1 MGQFV
6 SGVVLRSGVV
16 TLLLSGG
23 AHAMGESPFATE
35 VVDYRAGTGINPDYT
50 NPHAALGSPAR
61 VNGSS
66 FGDPTA
72 VTPFN
77 SPFENFDVVSI
88 GRGGWLTVKFDHDV
102 RNDAGNPFGIDL
114 LIFGNAFVSTFGSG
128 GFFAEGGDIELSLDG
143 NTWTTVTGYG
153 PNGAG
158 QGADAGYPTL
168 GFNDVTDPFSSPA
181 GSSPTDFTRP
191 VDPSFNPLGK
201 SLAEIIAGYNGS
213 GGGLGIDIGAFGL
226 DAIRYVRISSSL
238 TATDTP
244 DIDAFSDVAAI
255 PAPASLLVFAALP
268 VALRRRR
275 VNRGKF
281 GERGA

>member
-6 SGVVLRSGVV
+6 SGVVMRGSVIA
-16 TLLLSGG
+16 LLLSGA
-23 AHAMGESPFATE
+23 AHASGESPFATE
-35 VVDYRAGTGINPDYT
+35 VVEYRAGTGIDPSYT
-50 NPHAALGSPAR
+50 NADAALGSPAR

-102 RNDAGNPFGIDL
+102 RNDAGNPYGIDL
-114 LIFGNAFVSTFGSG
+114 LIFGNAFISTFGSG
-128 GFFAEGGDIELSLDG
+128 GFFDEGGDIEVSQDG
-143 NTWTTVTGYG
+143 NVWTTVTGYG

-158 QGADAGYPTL
+158 QSADAGFPTV
-168 GFNDVTDPFSSPA
+168 GFTDITDPFSSPA
-181 GSSPTDFTRP
+181 GDVPTDFTRP
-191 VDPSFNPLGK
+191 VDPNFNPFGK
-201 SLAEIIAGYNGS
+201 SLAEVVAGYDGS

-226 DAIRYVRISSSL
+226 DAIRYVRVSSSL

-244 DIDAFSDVAAI
+244 DIDGFSDVAAI
-255 PAPASLLVFAALP
+255 PAPASVMALLAIPLAS
-268 VALRRRR
+268 RRRR
-275 VNRGKF
+275 ESGR
-281 GERGA
+281 